1 MSLTH
6 VFFDIGGVLGSNGW
20 DRDQRARAIERF
32 GLDDDFDRRHHE
44 VVGEWETSRI
54 GLDEYLDVT
63 VFYRERPFTRD
74 EFVQFMLAQS
84 EPNPDTIALARHIAD
99 RRQVTMMT
107 LNNEAAVL
115 NVHRIARFG
124 LRGIFTAFLSSC
136 WLGVRKPAH
145 VMFERALAIAQVADA
160 GNALLVDDREQ
171 NLAPARA
178 FGMRTILYESA
189 DGLRRDLEAAGLL

>member
-20 DRDQRARAIERF
+20 DRDQRARAIEHF
-32 GLDDDFDRRHHE
+32 GLDDDIDRRHHE
-44 VVGEWETSRI
+44 VVGEWETNRI
-54 GLDEYLDVT
+54 GLGEYLDVT

-74 EFVQFMLAQS
+74 EFVRFMLAQS
-84 EPNPDTIALARHIAD
+84 EPNPETIALARHIAH
-99 RRQVTMMT
+99 RGQVTMMT

-115 NVHRIARFG
+115 NEHRIAHFG

-145 VMFERALAIAQVADA
+145 AMFERALAIAQVADA
-160 GNALLVDDREQ
+160 EKALLVDDREQ

-178 FGMRTILYESA
+178 FGMRTILYESP
-189 DGLRRDLEAAGLL
+189 DGLRRDLEAAHLL